1 MKMAKIT
8 CGLEIHQQL
17 NTKKLFSE
25 MDSVI
30 EDIPPSFV
38 AERRQHAVVG
48 ETGEID
54 AAAASEAEKGKLFI
68 YEATPKSSSLIEL
81 DEAPPSSLREDAL
94 KAALMIAKLTG
105 AKVVDEVQVM
115 RKTVVDGS
123 NTSGFQRSSL
133 VAYGGSIE
141 SSKGSVSIPTIIVE
155 EDSAR
160 NMEGNSERQ
169 TYRLDRLGIPLLE
182 VSTGP
187 DLHDSKQVQEV
198 AERLGL
204 LLRSTGLCKRGLGTI
219 RQDVNVSVEGGSR
232 VEIKGAQDLAMIPT
246 LVEVEAKRQEGLL
259 EIMSELKKRK
269 IWVVETNISNVSDI
283 LKSSKSKV
291 IVSTLAKGGAVLG
304 MRLIG
309 FGGLLGK
316 ELQPNKRFGTELS
329 DRAKVAS
336 GVGGLFHSDELPN
349 YGITPDEVEMLK
361 EHFKCGANDAFIL
374 VADLKHKAE
383 KALETAAFR
392 AGIALK
398 GVPKE
403 VRRANPDGTT
413 TFMRPMPGAA
423 RMYPETDVLPVRITK
438 KLLDSVPVPELIE
451 KKVARFEKLGL
462 SKDVAN
468 AVAKSESVLLF
479 ESCVEKFKDL
489 KSSYIAE
496 ILVGAAAQIRR
507 EFNVEINPSDDDYF
521 ALFDALS
528 NGKISKENV
537 IDVLKVNKPVVDVLQ
552 NFKQMSDADLKSA
565 LKKIVDK
572 NKGLQLNA
580 LIGKAMAE
588 LRGKAPGQKIVE
600 MLKKLV

>member
-1 MKMAKIT
+1 MSKIT

-25 MDSVI
+25 KDSVI
-30 EDIPPSFV
+30 EEIAPVFV
-38 AERRQHAVVG
+38 AERKQHAVVG
-48 ETGEID
+48 ETGVID
-54 AAAASEAEKGKLFI
+54 IAAASEAQKGKLFV
-68 YEATPKSSSLIEL
+68 YEGTPKSASLIEL
-81 DEAPPSSLREDAL
+81 DEAPPKNLREEAL
-94 KAALMIAKLTG
+94 LAALMMSKLTG

-123 NTSGFQRSSL
+123 NTSGFQRTSL
-133 VAYGGSIE
+133 VAFDGKIN
-141 SSKGSVSIPTIIVE
+141 SSKGEVSIPTIIVE

-160 NMEGNSERQ
+160 NVEGDSKSQ
-169 TYRLDRLGIPLLE
+169 KYRLDRLGIPLLE

-259 EIMSELKKRK
+259 LIMSELKKRK
-269 IWVVETNISNVSDI
+269 VSVIEANISNVSNI

-291 IVSTLAKGGAVLG
+291 IVSTLAKGGVVLG
-304 MRLIG
+304 VKLVGFARLV
-309 FGGLLGK
+309 GK
-316 ELQPNKRFGTELS
+316 EIQPNKRFGTELS
-329 DRAKVAS
+329 DRAKVAA

-361 EHFKCGANDAFIL
+361 THFKCGNDDAFLL
-374 VADLKHKAE
+374 VADLKPKAE
-383 KALETAAFR
+383 SALETALFR
-392 AGIALK
+392 AGLALK

-438 KLLDSVPVPELIE
+438 KLMDAVPVPELIE
-451 KKVARFEKLGL
+451 KKVVRFEKLGL

-468 AVAKSESVLLF
+468 AIAKSESVLLF
-479 ESCVEKFKDL
+479 EVCVKKFKEL
-489 KSSYIAE
+489 KPSYVAE
-496 ILVGAAAQIRR
+496 ILVGAVPQIRR
-507 EFNVEINPSDDDYF
+507 EFNVEIDPCDDDYF

-528 NGKISKENV
+528 KNKIAKENV
-537 IDVLKVNKPVVDVLQ
+537 IDILRQNKPVSDVLQ
-552 NFKQMSDADLKSA
+552 NFKQLSDSELKSV
-565 LKKIVDK
+565 LKGIADK
-572 NKGLQLNA
+572 NKGLPLNA
-580 LIGKAMAE
+580 LIGKAMSE
-588 LRGKAPGQKIVE
+588 LRGKAQGQKIVE
-600 MLKKLV
+600 FLKKLV

>member
-1 MKMAKIT
+1 MPKIT

-17 NTKKLFSE
+17 NTKKLFSG

-30 EDIPPSFV
+30 EEVSPSFV
-38 AERRQHAVVG
+38 VERRQRAVVG

-81 DEAPPSSLREDAL
+81 DEAPPNKLREEAL

-123 NTSGFQRSSL
+123 NTSGFQRSAL

-141 SSKGSVSIPTIIVE
+141 SSKGAVSIPTIIVE

-160 NMEGNSERQ
+160 NMEGDSERQ
-169 TYRLDRLGIPLLE
+169 IYRLDRLGIPLLE

-291 IVSTLAKGGAVLG
+291 IASTLAKGGVVLG
-304 MRLIG
+304 MRLVG
-309 FGGLLGK
+309 FAGLLGK

-361 EHFKCGANDAFIL
+361 EHFKCGRDDAFIL
-374 VADLKHKAE
+374 VADLKLKAE

-438 KLLDSVPVPELIE
+438 KLFDSVPVPELIE
-451 KKVARFEKLGL
+451 KKVARFERLGL

-479 ESCVEKFKDL
+479 EDCAGKFKDV
-489 KSSYIAE
+489 KPSYIAE
-496 ILVGAAAQIRR
+496 ILVGAQAQIRR
-507 EFNVEINPSDDDYF
+507 EFNIEINPSDDDYF

-528 NGKISKENV
+528 KGKIAKENV
-537 IDVLKVNKPVVDVLQ
+537 IDILKENKPVVDVLE

-565 LKKIVDK
+565 LKLIVEK
-572 NKGLQLNA
+572 NKGLPFNA

-600 MLKKLV
+600 LLKKLV

>member
-1 MKMAKIT
+1 MSKIT

-25 MDSVI
+25 KDSVI
-30 EDIPPSFV
+30 EEIAPVFV
-38 AERRQHAVVG
+38 AERKQHAVVG
-48 ETGEID
+48 ETGVID
-54 AAAASEAEKGKLFI
+54 IAAASEAQKGKLFV
-68 YEATPKSSSLIEL
+68 YEGTPKSASLIEL
-81 DEAPPSSLREDAL
+81 DEAPPKNLREEAL
-94 KAALMIAKLTG
+94 LAALMMSKLTG

-123 NTSGFQRSSL
+123 NTSGFQRTSL
-133 VAYGGSIE
+133 VAFDGKIN
-141 SSKGSVSIPTIIVE
+141 SSKGEVSIPTIIVE

-160 NMEGNSERQ
+160 NVEGDSKSQ
-169 TYRLDRLGIPLLE
+169 KYRLDRLGIPLLE

-259 EIMSELKKRK
+259 LIMSELKKRK
-269 IWVVETNISNVSDI
+269 VSVIEANISNVSNI

-291 IVSTLAKGGAVLG
+291 IVSTLAKGGVVLG
-304 MRLIG
+304 VKLVGFARLV
-309 FGGLLGK
+309 GK
-316 ELQPNKRFGTELS
+316 EIQPNKRFGTELS
-329 DRAKVAS
+329 DRAKVAA

-361 EHFKCGANDAFIL
+361 NHFKCGNDDAFLL
-374 VADLKHKAE
+374 VADLKPKAE
-383 KALETAAFR
+383 SALETALFR
-392 AGIALK
+392 AGLALK

-438 KLLDSVPVPELIE
+438 KLMGAVPVPELIE
-451 KKVARFEKLGL
+451 TKVVRFEKLGL

-468 AVAKSESVLLF
+468 AIAKSESVLLF
-479 ESCVEKFKDL
+479 EVCVKKFKEL
-489 KSSYIAE
+489 KPSYVAE
-496 ILVGAAAQIRR
+496 ILVGAVPQIRR
-507 EFNVEINPSDDDYF
+507 EFNVEIDPCDDDYF

-528 NGKISKENV
+528 KNKIAKENV
-537 IDVLKVNKPVVDVLQ
+537 IDILRQNKPVSDVLQ
-552 NFKQMSDADLKSA
+552 NFKQLSDSELKSV
-565 LKKIVDK
+565 LKGIADK
-572 NKGLQLNA
+572 NKGLPLNA
-580 LIGKAMAE
+580 LIGKAMSE
-588 LRGKAPGQKIVE
+588 LRGKAQGQKIVE
-600 MLKKLV
+600 FLKKLV